1 MLPFYLRLLLV
12 AGAAFSLIV
21 VGRKVRKQ
29 KILFEDAVF
38 WVVAAVVFV
47 ILAVFPEIAIH
58 LAAALGFMSA
68 SNFIY
73 LCIIALL
80 LWKVFVNS
88 AEISRLKT
96 KVNELAQEVAL
107 SKLDGTENRNK

>member
-1 MLPFYLRLLLV
+1 MLPFYLRLLLI
-12 AGAAFSLIV
+12 AGAAFALIV
-21 VGRKVRKQ
+21 VGRKIRKQ

-38 WVVAAVVFV
+38 WVVVAMIFV
-47 ILAVFPEIAIH
+47 ILAVFPEIAIC

-88 AEISRLKT
+88 AEISRLKA
-96 KVNELAQEVAL
+96 KVDELAQEIAL
-107 SKLDGTENRNK
+107 ANTDE